1 MVSGLRPHSWYV
13 VSPQIWM
20 GTLATFCEEALM
32 MSGIFV
38 FAFVLLLT
46 IGMELTLPV
55 KK

>member
-1 MVSGLRPHSWYV
+1 
-13 VSPQIWM
+13 
-20 GTLATFCEEALM
+20 M